1 MGPMSFGKSML
12 AMGDAHVQPGEPE
25 THLRRF
31 DAFGRLALKY
41 KPDCILL
48 GGDILD
54 IPSLAGHM
62 GSKAV
67 GGSGSTLHHQ
77 GKRLGAD
84 IHSGMDALRRIL
96 RPIQEYN
103 RTQGRA
109 GRPKYQ
115 PLLPFLLGNHEKRP
129 DKSCNNLPELADVV
143 NTLNLIVKPI
153 QAMGFDVYDGEKETF
168 WYEGTGF
175 RHFFGDK
182 KGNPIQITTAKT
194 HLPRSSVWFHQ
205 HSFATTERRYDGMI
219 DRFVAMP
226 CFKPEHR
233 LGEKE
238 SSGVVFFNN
247 MDRGD
252 FSICEVPYERV
263 LMHHIEAKGY
273 RDAA

>member
-1 MGPMSFGKSML
+1 MGPMSFGKSLL

-25 THLRRF
+25 AYLRRF
-31 DAFGRLALKY
+31 NAFGRLAVKY
-41 KPDCILL
+41 KPDCIVL
-48 GGDILD
+48 GGDIWD

-84 IHSGMDALRRIL
+84 IEAGKDAIRRIL
-96 RPIQEYN
+96 RPIQDYN
-103 RTQGRA
+103 RACGRA
-109 GRPKYQ
+109 GRSYQKYE
-115 PLLPFLLGNHEKRP
+115 PLMVGLLGNHEKRT
-129 DKSCNNLPELADVV
+129 DKACNNTPELADVI
-143 NTLNLIVKPI
+143 NSRDLIAKWW
-153 QAMGFDVYDGEKETF
+153 QEQGFEIYDGERETF
-168 WYEGTGF
+168 WYEGAGF
-175 RHFFGDK
+175 RHFFQDK

-219 DRFVAMP
+219 DRFLAMP
-226 CFKPEHR
+226 CYKPPHR

-238 SSGVVFFNN
+238 NSGVVFLNDMKN
-247 MDRGD
+247 GD

-263 LMHHIEAKGY
+263 LAHDLEV
-273 RDAA
+273 RRAA